1 MSSETTWK
9 NSSLNPPIKEAMVNK
24 DPESINYTELTPT
37 FLPEYLIPKQSMQKT
52 NVKLKNKANN
62 PKKIPLFEDLY
73 DPFILDNSEYDGEGG
88 LLQEGFNLSNKK
100 LSSSDAE
107 LLASGTKTS
116 AAFKQMQ
123 INAARNLGTGD
134 TTKKDLEA
142 LKNKNKD
149 KIKELQNQLL
159 EYKKAAFDYS
169 KDINAK
175 PPIQT
180 PADRTAESK
189 KATASSKESIT
200 NSVNQ
205 LSYSS
210 KLMFSKLKNTFSLGS
225 EKLKKFIIDAKYEY
239 RRFVVNTSQ
248 ALTQNH
254 ATKTEIDTF
263 SSEIIKVTTVLLSWL
278 ILYNWYY
285 VMFFLEPREQYKLNL
300 TYYEENS
307 SFAYGLLGP
316 PLRAVET
323 LDWVLLQ
330 IIPIIKKYITSKV
343 VIFFIMAIVF
353 LHMVRGGFAEKIT
366 NDFFN
371 AVHNKFT
378 PTLLCISV
386 VLFILVYGS
395 LWWWG
400 VKNYKPDPA
409 LQQPEPWWQ
418 KSLIAGIVYFVLFCF
433 YIISIIMI
441 GAPIGMFAI
450 CGFFFFYSF
459 FAIIMYNGFNLGS
472 TFTAV
477 AENISNISE
486 LNKENDEN
494 GCDPEKRTWVA
505 YIYNFIKKT
514 VRYAYVYMFELFMLF
529 ILINGIN
536 TYRVG
541 YSIPFAEK
549 ATMKNINSLGG
560 AVNSAFQHLY
570 TWLIIINVVL
580 IVLIGV
586 LMRIKYDNIHSV
598 LNLRK
603 ATETL
608 QKLKLTPGLK

>member
-9 NSSLNPPIKEAMVNK
+9 NITLNPPPKEAMTNK
-24 DPESINYTELTPT
+24 DPTSIDYTELTPS
-37 FLPEYLIPKQSMQKT
+37 FLPESLMPKPSIKQT
-52 NVKLKNKANN
+52 HGKLKNKANN
-62 PKKIPLFEDLY
+62 PKKIPLFDDLY
-73 DPFILDNSEYDGEGG
+73 DPYILDTSEYEG
-88 LLQEGFNLSNKK
+88 LLQEGFNLSTKE
-100 LSSSDAE
+100 LSSSDE
-107 LLASGTKTS
+107 KLLVSGDKTS

-134 TTKKDLEA
+134 ETKKNLEE
-142 LKNKNKD
+142 LKKKNKA
-149 KIKELQNQLL
+149 KIKSLQADLL
-159 EYKKAAFDYS
+159 GYEKAVSDYT

-175 PPIQT
+175 PPVKT
-180 PADRTAESK
+180 PSDRTAESK
-189 KATASSKESIT
+189 KATADSKKGINDSMK
-200 NSVNQ
+200 Q

-210 KLMFSKLKNTFSLGS
+210 KLMFSKLKNTFNLGS
-225 EKLKKFIIDAKYEY
+225 EKLKQFILDSKYEY

-248 ALTQNH
+248 ALTQNN

-300 TYYEENS
+300 TYYEENV
-307 SFAYGLLGP
+307 SFLYGVLGP

-323 LDWVLLQ
+323 VDWVLLQ
-330 IIPIIKKYITSKV
+330 IIPIIKKYVTSKV
-343 VIFFIMAIVF
+343 LIFFIMALIF
-353 LHMVRGGFAEKIT
+353 LNMVRGGFAEQVT

-371 AVHNKFT
+371 AVHSKFT
-378 PTLLCISV
+378 PSLLCISV
-386 VLFILVYGS
+386 ILFILVYGS

-400 VKNYKPDPA
+400 VKTYKTDPMEPK
-409 LQQPEPWWQ
+409 PEPWWQ
-418 KSLIAGIVYFVLFCF
+418 KTLVGAIVYFILFCI
-433 YIISIIMI
+433 YIITIIMV
-441 GAPIGMFAI
+441 GAPIGMLAL

-459 FAIIMYNGFNLGS
+459 FAIIMYNGLNLGS

-486 LNKENDEN
+486 LNKESDEN
-494 GCDPEKRTWVA
+494 GCDTDKQTWAA
-505 YIYNFIKKT
+505 YIYIFIKKT
-514 VRYAYVYMFELFMLF
+514 VRYFYVYMVELFLLY
-529 ILINGIN
+529 ILIRGIN

-560 AVNSAFQHLY
+560 AANSAFQHLY

-580 IVLIGV
+580 IALIGV
-586 LMRIKYDNIHSV
+586 LMKIKYDNIQSV

-603 ATETL
+603 AAETL
-608 QKLKLTPGLK
+608 QKLKLSPGLK